1 MTLCKPLQYTNATNT
16 KWSSLDECS
25 GDLNKKILLVA
36 ISEKQSTTSSVVLP
50 ERSPSNQKNRPQND
64 DIDWQF
70 LRALALT
77 CAPHLSPTQY
87 PSGSTHFLHAWSI
100 SRDVSF
106 ELCCVCLCSDAWTHV
121 SMLALSSD

>member
-50 ERSPSNQKNRPQND
+50 ERSPSNQKDRPQND

-70 LRALALT
+70 LGLL
-77 CAPHLSPTQY
+77 L
-87 PSGSTHFLHAWSI
+87 
-100 SRDVSF
+100 
-106 ELCCVCLCSDAWTHV
+106 
-121 SMLALSSD
+121 